1 MFGLYTYSSIA
12 IYLES
17 HKHFSGE
24 RGLQGAQVQEAVP
37 RGTGH
42 RVEACCCHRLGGSAS
57 LKPHFSWAS
66 YMNTPLESCHYIM

>member
-17 HKHFSGE
+17 HKHFSEE

-42 RVEACCCHRLGGSAS
+42 CVEACCCRRPEGLVTL
-57 LKPHFSWAS
+57 LKCVVV
-66 YMNTPLESCHYIM
+66 TD